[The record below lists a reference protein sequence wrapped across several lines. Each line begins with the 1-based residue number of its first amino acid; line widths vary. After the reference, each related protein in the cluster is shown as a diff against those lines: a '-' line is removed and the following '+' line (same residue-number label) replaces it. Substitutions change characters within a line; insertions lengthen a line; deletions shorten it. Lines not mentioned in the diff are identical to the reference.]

1 MKQGAFFRKKK
12 LTTLPINY
20 ELKQVLKTISTMRL
34 QNRVAIIT
42 GAARGIGKAAT
53 EVFCKE
59 GATVIIW
66 DLLDLGEDTASNLR
80 AQGYACE
87 FMKVSTTDVSGI
99 ESATKE
105 VFERF
110 GKIDILINNA
120 GITRDKTL
128 LKMSHDEWQ
137 QVIDVNLT
145 GVFNCTKAV
154 APYMVE
160 KQYGRIIC
168 TSSIVG
174 VHGNFGQTNYV
185 AAKAGL
191 IGMVKTWAKELAK
204 HGITSNAVAPGFIR
218 TEMTEAMPEEVQK
231 AMISQIPL
239 KRMGDPKDIA
249 YAYLYLASEEASF
262 VNGQVLGVNGGQ
274 AS

>member
-1 MKQGAFFRKKK
+1 
-12 LTTLPINY
+12 
-20 ELKQVLKTISTMRL
+20 MRL
-34 QNRVAIIT
+34 QNRIAIIT
-42 GAARGIGKAAT
+42 GAARGIGRAAT

-66 DLLDLGEDTASNLR
+66 DLLDLGEETASNLR

-99 ESATKE
+99 ESATKK

-145 GVFNCTKAV
+145 GVFNCTRAV